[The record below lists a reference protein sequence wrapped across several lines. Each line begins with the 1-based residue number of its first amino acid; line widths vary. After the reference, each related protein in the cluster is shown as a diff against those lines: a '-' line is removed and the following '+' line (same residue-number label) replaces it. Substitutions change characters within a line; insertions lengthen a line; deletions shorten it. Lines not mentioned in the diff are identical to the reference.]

1 MCHSA
6 TSGIVGAPI
15 ALLENFGNPKYGT
28 PQPPTVQGWGTQLM
42 VRWFLFASLILG
54 STFITA
60 GCAVLPSSGPMA
72 SDIAEQ
78 EKNTPIGNYLLVDID
93 ERVTSIY
100 ASQPR
105 DSFRSVF
112 RDYSPAPDLR
122 IGVSDSVV
130 VTIWEA
136 AAGGLF
142 SAAPNAIGLSSG
154 SRTATIPEQVVA
166 RDGTIAVP
174 YAGRLRVVGLRPAEV
189 ENAIVEALRGK
200 AIEPQAVV
208 TISRNMSNTVTV
220 GGEVVS
226 GIRVPLSTKGD
237 RVLDVIASAGG
248 IKVSA
253 YDSFIRLTRGRRTVS
268 VPYNALLS
276 NPQENVYVRPGDI
289 VTVVREPLT
298 FTAFGSTGRNA
309 SVPFETSSLSLEE
322 ALAKAGGLLD
332 SRADPAG
339 IFLLRFEPTKLAAA
353 IAGNRSLP
361 SAGNLIPI
369 IYRLNLRQANSF
381 FLARAFSIKDKD
393 ILYVSNA
400 PSDPVQKF
408 LGLVGTV
415 TSPII
420 AGAAVYGGVR

>member
-1 MCHSA
+1 M
-6 TSGIVGAPI
+6 
-15 ALLENFGNPKYGT
+15 
-28 PQPPTVQGWGTQLM
+28 
-42 VRWFLFASLILG
+42 
-54 STFITA
+54 A
-60 GCAVLPSSGPMA
+60 G
-72 SDIAEQ
+72 DISEQ
-78 EKNTPIGNYLLVDID
+78 ENNDPTGNYVLVDID

-100 ASQPR
+100 AAQPR

-112 RDYSPAPDLR
+112 HDRSPAPDLR

-142 SAAPNAIGLSSG
+142 SAAPNATGISSG
-154 SRTATIPEQVVA
+154 SRTATIPEQIVA

-174 YAGRLRVVGLRPAEV
+174 YAGRIRVVGMRPADV
-189 ENAIVEALRGK
+189 ENTIVRALTGK

-208 TISRNMSNTVTV
+208 TISKNLSNTVTI

-226 GIRVPLSTKGD
+226 GARVPLTTKGD
-237 RVLDVIASAGG
+237 RVLDVIAAAGG

-276 NPQENVYVRPGDI
+276 NPQENVYVRPGDVI
-289 VTVVREPLT
+289 TVVREPLT

-309 SVPFETSSLSLEE
+309 SVPFETASLTLEE

-339 IFLLRFEPTKLAAA
+339 IFLLRFEPAKLAAE
-353 IAGNRSLP
+353 IAPGRALP

-381 FLARAFSIKDKD
+381 FLARAFAVKDKD

-400 PSDPVQKF
+400 PSDPVRKF

-415 TSPII
+415 TSPVISGI
-420 AGAAVYGGVR
+420 AVSGALK

>member
-1 MCHSA
+1 
-6 TSGIVGAPI
+6 
-15 ALLENFGNPKYGT
+15 
-28 PQPPTVQGWGTQLM
+28 M
-42 VRWFLFASLILG
+42 VSRFLFGCVVAGFGLS
-54 STFITA
+54 TA
-60 GCAVLPSSGPMA
+60 GCSVLPSSGPLA
-72 SDIAEQ
+72 SDIAQQ
-78 EKNTPIGNYLLVDID
+78 EKADPIGNYVLVDID

-100 ASQPR
+100 AAQPR
-105 DSFRSVF
+105 DSFKSVF
-112 RDYSPAPDLR
+112 HDRGPAPDLR
-122 IGVSDSVV
+122 IGVSDSVI

-142 SAAPNAIGLSSG
+142 SAAPNITGISSG

-174 YAGRLRVVGLRPAEV
+174 YAGRIRVVGLRPAEV
-189 ENAIVEALRGK
+189 EANIVRALTGK

-208 TISRNMSNTVTV
+208 TISRNLSNTVTI
-220 GGEVVS
+220 GGEVVN
-226 GIRVPLSTKGD
+226 GARVPLTTKGD
-237 RVLDVIASAGG
+237 RVLDVIAAAGG

-253 YDSFIRLTRGRRTVS
+253 YDSFIRLTRGNRTVS

-276 NPQENVYVRPGDI
+276 NPQENVFVRPGDVI
-289 VTVVREPLT
+289 TVVREPLT

-309 SVPFETSSLSLEE
+309 SVPFEAPSLSLEE

-339 IFLLRFEPTKLAAA
+339 IFLLRFEPTKLAAQ
-353 IAGNRSLP
+353 IAAGRPLP
-361 SAGNLIPI
+361 SGGNLIPI

-381 FLARAFSIKDKD
+381 FLARAFAMKDKD

-400 PSDPVQKF
+400 QSDPVYKF

-415 TSPII
+415 TSPVISGI
-420 AGAAVYGGVR
+420 AVSGALK